1 MIYQLLGHFLKSDES
16 AISIM
21 AWIKKLRTL
30 PLWKVQKKSTE
41 KLRFLQVAKGR
52 VVQKYISILEEN
64 TAWMRYQRVS
74 KYLLHLIWVHKNS
87 IMNIQS
93 WCSISSI
100 FFPAPFPNA
109 FIPVC
114 DIKLLIWLLSKAQ
127 HNMQNNLIIS
137 QPHCWFRFG
146 LIANCGALKWS
157 SSAADKE

>member
-1 MIYQLLGHFLKSDES
+1 MHPVFVFYVFHES
-16 AISIM
+16 SQKFVEVAKTKNPIRYARFGPLRDPPLAASRMRLSIVFYVFHESSQ
-21 AWIKKLRTL
+21 KFV
-30 PLWKVQKKSTE
+30 KVAKKSTE

-114 DIKLLIWLLSKAQ
+114 DIKLLI
-127 HNMQNNLIIS
+127 
-137 QPHCWFRFG
+137 
-146 LIANCGALKWS
+146 
-157 SSAADKE
+157 

>member
-1 MIYQLLGHFLKSDES
+1 MIYQLLGHYSEADES
-16 AISIM
+16 AISLT

-87 IMNIQS
+87 IMNI
-93 WCSISSI
+93 
-100 FFPAPFPNA
+100 
-109 FIPVC
+109 
-114 DIKLLIWLLSKAQ
+114 
-127 HNMQNNLIIS
+127 
-137 QPHCWFRFG
+137 
-146 LIANCGALKWS
+146 
-157 SSAADKE
+157 